1 MKLNKMLGF
10 MEEQKRNSASIKN
23 IELLHVKVDKIVRL
37 LSDVTEIQKKNSKML
52 NQLQKSNEAQAQKEQ
67 EEMEKV
73 RRGKFDTYN
82 DIDLINTLIADKYL
96 IVELYFS
103 SRRQDIPHHCPQ
115 I

>member
-82 DIDLINTLIADKYL
+82 DIDLMSY
-96 IVELYFS
+96 
-103 SRRQDIPHHCPQ
+103 
-115 I
+115 